1 MTGPNLLFLY
11 TDEQAFNTLACYGN
25 NWIEMPNL
33 NALADTST
41 VFDRAYVTQPVCTPS
56 RSTLMTG
63 QWPHTNGCV
72 HNNVALK
79 PETRCLP
86 EILPRGEYVTGHYGK
101 WHLGDEI
108 FCQHGFDEWV
118 NYEDNYFNYYSE
130 GRGRNERTQYH
141 HYLIEQGYKPDLEDW
156 NLFGRGFCCRLPE
169 EHGKPAWIARQ
180 AVDFIDRQAGKPFA
194 LYVNF
199 LEPHMPFFGPRDD
212 QYDPNS
218 IDLPVNHEAMPDDSY
233 PQKYVEKSSR
243 MVPDGFP
250 AQSERTEADWR
261 KVRARYYGLCSLVDT
276 HAGKILDK
284 LKESGQWDN
293 TVVVF
298 TSDHGDMMG
307 SHAQTAKGVM
317 YEEAVRVPMLIKM
330 HAQASMKR
338 VEGAMSHIDVM
349 PTLLD
354 LMKQDIPGEMQGK
367 SLKAVMESDNPRLD
381 EDIVI
386 EWNNSSPDG
395 QGPPKYKGKQNDERT
410 LITPDGWKFAWSAEG
425 KHLLF
430 NHNDDPQEVTNLYGR
445 DEHGARA
452 ADYMGRIRKWQKK
465 ASDDLE
471 I

>member
-1 MTGPNLLFLY
+1 M
-11 TDEQAFNTLACYGN
+11 
-25 NWIEMPNL
+25 
-33 NALADTST
+33 
-41 VFDRAYVTQPVCTPS
+41 
-56 RSTLMTG
+56 
-63 QWPHTNGCV
+63 
-72 HNNVALK
+72 
-79 PETRCLP
+79 
-86 EILPRGEYVTGHYGK
+86 
-101 WHLGDEI
+101 
-108 FCQHGFDEWV
+108 
-118 NYEDNYFNYYSE
+118 
-130 GRGRNERTQYH
+130 
-141 HYLIEQGYKPDLEDW
+141 
-156 NLFGRGFCCRLPE
+156 FGRGFCCRLPE

-465 ASDDLE
+465 HPA
-471 I
+471 